1 MAKLLDSVKA
11 LGEKIT
17 GEKINGDT
25 LFDAVKDAGEKMTGK
40 EIEGKEL
47 NDVIAET
54 AKEYQG
60 GGGTVVVDELP
71 ETGEEHIIY
80 ELRETSKAS
89 YGWMF
94 SGIPTTNISSNYFLV
109 FDTYEQ
115 MTSTINAIK
124 IDDNTLD
131 EDYYAYI
138 RNTNQMYFFSI
149 FFPEDGDAYWVF
161 NEQQKKVDESGTDY
175 AFQLKTM
182 EDYQTFYILKE
193 FVGNEGYIPD
203 GGNTYSYLTL
213 DNKEVYIGHE
223 GFGYILSDIVH
234 PNYVAAQIFV
244 SMGATVISNKL
255 PNSVELEEDYYKLLR
270 ATGGENHSIICYN
283 TSNNKYY
290 GLVSDGVDY
299 YWYNNHKDREGCYF
313 AQNVEEVPGQE
324 PPHYEGELVWDELR
338 VDKLPNYDEIPY
350 EGIINNKL
358 GDTPWIFQPQKEGE
372 ITSTYWIYSN
382 GIWTNTEDIGKP
394 VEQEVIY
401 GELLEGPTF
410 DTDHKFISPYTNEQ
424 ICNYIREGKPVI
436 LRYHW
441 KYMRENE
448 FMYVYINGYVP
459 AEMGEEYVN
468 QNLYYDNFTCRKYNT
483 TDSIQYNLASDYF
496 YYEQGE

>member
-1 MAKLLDSVKA
+1 MIQVKFNDKAKQVLA
-11 LGEKIT
+11 
-17 GEKINGDT
+17 DT
-25 LFDAVKDAGEKMTGK
+25 LDLSGS
-40 EIEGKEL
+40 
-47 NDVIAET
+47 
-54 AKEYQG
+54 
-60 GGGTVVVDELP
+60 VVVTELP
-71 ETGEEHIIY
+71 QVGEEHTIY
-80 ELRETSKAS
+80 ELQETSKDS

-94 SGIPTTNISSNYFLV
+94 SKIPTNGLGDCFLV

-324 PPHYEGELVWDELR
+324 PPHYEGELVWDELQ

-350 EGIINNKL
+350 EQIIDNSL
-358 GDTPWIFQPQKEGE
+358 AASRGAWIFQPKKAGE
-372 ITSTYWIYSN
+372 VTSTYWIYSN
-382 GIWTNTEDIGKP
+382 DEWVNIDEIQVPSTSLGVTYSNLRIEHPNVNEAVDIY
-394 VEQEVIY
+394 Y
-401 GELLEGPTF
+401 GEEKLEINDYYIFTPQTEEPSLSRAFATVSGLPLLTSETHQFVLKIHPKMDVDTENDILSISVNGRNVYQSQWRKEIPPEITVIVEG
-410 DTDHKFISPYTNEQ
+410 ISQ
-424 ICNYIREGKPVI
+424 IEID
-436 LRYHW
+436 
-441 KYMRENE
+441 
-448 FMYVYINGYVP
+448 
-459 AEMGEEYVN
+459 VN
-468 QNLYYDNFTCRKYNT
+468 QLP
-483 TDSIQYNLASDYF
+483 A
-496 YYEQGE
+496 